1 MGAIDTWLG
10 KEKDGNS
17 EEKEMRRKKAV
28 AALLVFMLSSLK
40 IAFEREKNC
49 LMEEIYFG
57 YKVVIVQKSN
67 HRYIFFTQQL
77 KEIW

>member
-1 MGAIDTWLG
+1 MGAIDTGLG

-17 EEKEMRRKKAV
+17 EDKEMRRRKKAV
-28 AALLVFMLSSLK
+28 AAVFMLSSLK

-49 LMEEIYFG
+49 LMKEIYFG
-57 YKVVIVQKSN
+57 CKVVIVQKYN

-77 KEIW
+77 TEI

>member
-1 MGAIDTWLG
+1 MGAIDTGLG

-17 EEKEMRRKKAV
+17 EEKGMRRRKKAV

-77 KEIW
+77 TEI

>member
-1 MGAIDTWLG
+1 MR
-10 KEKDGNS
+10 
-17 EEKEMRRKKAV
+17 RRKKAV

-57 YKVVIVQKSN
+57 CKVVIVQKYN
-67 HRYIFFTQQL
+67 HRYIFFTQ
-77 KEIW
+77 

>member
-1 MGAIDTWLG
+1 MR
-10 KEKDGNS
+10 
-17 EEKEMRRKKAV
+17 RRKKAV

-57 YKVVIVQKSN
+57 YKVEKSTK
-67 HRYIFFTQQL
+67 I
-77 KEIW
+77 